1 MANELNKFNINKLS
15 FNIVDENARNLI
27 SELDEKKSDKFDV
40 SFPLSFNRD
49 GKLCISLEDY
59 YTKEALDVILDNKF
73 NEVNSEQ
80 NVVYEKIDSICN
92 ILKNILGEDK
102 ITNNNDNI
110 SYDSNIPSLED
121 ASTSI
126 ENININLA
134 TLDTSLNDK
143 INNLN
148 TNLNTLISD
157 LDDRLTTNLNNKGD
171 EIETLKNRCAKL
183 ENEVFKVYE
192 TEPTESK
199 IDEMYNKVD
208 IMYKALINYGLIK
221 ETI

>member
-59 YTKEALDVILDNKF
+59 YTKEALDVILNNKF

-102 ITNNNDNI
+102 ITNNNDSI

-121 ASTSI
+121 ASRSI
-126 ENININLA
+126 ENLNINLA
-134 TLDTSLNDK
+134 TLNTSLNDK

-171 EIETLKNRCAKL
+171 EIETLKNRCTKL

-192 TEPTESK
+192 VEPTESK

>member
-59 YTKEALDVILDNKF
+59 YTKEALGVILNNKF

-126 ENININLA
+126 ENLNINLA

-157 LDDRLTTNLNNKGD
+157 LDDRLTTNLNNKED
-171 EIETLKNRCAKL
+171 EIETLKNRCTKL
-183 ENEVFKVYE
+183 ENEVFKTYE
-192 TEPTESK
+192 VEPTESK

>member
-59 YTKEALDVILDNKF
+59 YTKEALDIILDNKF

-80 NVVYEKIDSICN
+80 NVVYEKFDSICN

-102 ITNNNDNI
+102 ITNNNDSI

-171 EIETLKNRCAKL
+171 EIETLKNRCTKL

-192 TEPTESK
+192 VEPTESK

>member
-59 YTKEALDVILDNKF
+59 YTKEALGVILNNKF

-171 EIETLKNRCAKL
+171 EIETLKNRCTKL

-192 TEPTESK
+192 VEPTESK

>member
-157 LDDRLTTNLNNKGD
+157 LDDRLTTNLNNKED

-192 TEPTESK
+192 VEPTESK

>member
-59 YTKEALDVILDNKF
+59 YTKEALDVILNNKF

-80 NVVYEKIDSICN
+80 NAVYEKIDSICN

-192 TEPTESK
+192 VEPTESK

>member
-59 YTKEALDVILDNKF
+59 YTKEALDVILNNKF
-73 NEVNSEQ
+73 NEINSEQ

-102 ITNNNDNI
+102 ITNNNDSI

-121 ASTSI
+121 ASRSI
-126 ENININLA
+126 ENLNINLA
-134 TLDTSLNDK
+134 TLNTSLNDK

-171 EIETLKNRCAKL
+171 EIETLKNRCTKL

-192 TEPTESK
+192 VEPTESK

>member
-59 YTKEALDVILDNKF
+59 YTKEALDVILVNKF

-80 NVVYEKIDSICN
+80 NAVYEKIDSICN
-92 ILKNILGEDK
+92 ILQNILGEDK

-192 TEPTESK
+192 VEPTESK

>member
-59 YTKEALDVILDNKF
+59 YTKEALDVILNNKF

-80 NVVYEKIDSICN
+80 NAVYEKIDSICN

-126 ENININLA
+126 ENINTNLA

-192 TEPTESK
+192 VEPTESK

>member
-192 TEPTESK
+192 VEPTESK

>member
-80 NVVYEKIDSICN
+80 NAVYEKIDSICN

-192 TEPTESK
+192 VEPTESK

>member
-1 MANELNKFNINKLS
+1 MANELNKININKLS

-27 SELDEKKSDKFDV
+27 SELDEKKADKFDV
-40 SFPLSFNRD
+40 NFPLSFNRD

-59 YTKEALDVILDNKF
+59 YTKEALGVILNNKF

-126 ENININLA
+126 ENLNINLA

-171 EIETLKNRCAKL
+171 EIETLKNRCTKL

-192 TEPTESK
+192 VEPTESK

>member
-59 YTKEALDVILDNKF
+59 YTKEALDVILNNKF

-80 NVVYEKIDSICN
+80 NAVYEKIDSICN

-126 ENININLA
+126 ENINTNLA

-171 EIETLKNRCAKL
+171 EIETLKNRCTKL

-192 TEPTESK
+192 VEPTESK